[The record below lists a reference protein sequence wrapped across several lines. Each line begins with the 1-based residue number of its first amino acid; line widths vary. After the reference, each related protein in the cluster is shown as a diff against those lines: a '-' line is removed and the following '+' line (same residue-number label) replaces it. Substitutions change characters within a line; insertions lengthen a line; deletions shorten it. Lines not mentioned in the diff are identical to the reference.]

1 MHKKKTNFKN
11 KERRDNIMSVLTKP
25 LNMAFRVSEDK
36 REEFLADKRD
46 AKMLIKKFERLKRA
60 ELKAGKSMSHQD
72 VVSLSRKIEELKKE
86 L

>member
-1 MHKKKTNFKN
+1 
-11 KERRDNIMSVLTKP
+11 
-25 LNMAFRVSEDK
+25 MAFRVSEDK
-36 REEFLADKRD
+36 SEEFLADKRD

>member
-25 LNMAFRVSEDK
+25 LNMAFRVSE
-36 REEFLADKRD
+36 DKRD

>member
-25 LNMAFRVSEDK
+25 MNMAFRVSEEK
-36 REEFLADKRD
+36 SKEFLSTKRD
-46 AKMLIKKFERLKRA
+46 SKMLIKKLERLQKA
-60 ELKAGKSMSHQD
+60 ELRSGKSKSHQD
-72 VVSLSRKIEELKKE
+72 VVSLSKKIEELKKE